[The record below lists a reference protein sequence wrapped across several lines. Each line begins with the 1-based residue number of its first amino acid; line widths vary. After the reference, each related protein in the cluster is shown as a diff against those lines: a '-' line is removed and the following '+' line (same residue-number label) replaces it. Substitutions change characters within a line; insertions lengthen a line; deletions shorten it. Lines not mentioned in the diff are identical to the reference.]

1 MERANEET
9 SLVPRPQPLP
19 SPPLHPSTAS
29 SKVSDTDALV
39 TTSLSNGVSV
49 GNGTVFPHARNGGPK
64 DRPVSGIVPPYWSHH
79 RNASRTSQISLEQP
93 AITLEDHTED
103 PDSETSRGLWARS
116 VSVDDH
122 VVVQGKSGIGA
133 YVVWSSHQEAKRREE
148 DKDNSQR
155 TPKAEEEN
163 QPEKNKH
170 GVLSSSQVLAVHP
183 NHHIVLFLPRLLHRL
198 RVPLA
203 RNQPPNELND
213 DESADTD
220 ARWLNK
226 IEKEGNNSVRCG
238 AKHGVEGSARS
249 QIDTAQKAYN
259 HCNTQLCV
267 QWDPES
273 RVDSGP
279 PELINVLTTKMQL
292 LLYLHL
298 GKGEA
303 IISSKSPKH
312 SSSACGV
319 I

>member
-133 YVVWSSHQEAKRREE
+133 YVVVVPSAYSEFDDLRQKLISSFPHAKNALPALPPKSVLFKFRPAFLESRRVGLEYFL
-148 DKDNSQR
+148 NCVLL
-155 TPKAEEEN
+155 N
-163 QPEKNKH
+163 PEF
-170 GVLSSSQVLAVHP
+170 SSSPVVKDF
-183 NHHIVLFLPRLLHRL
+183 LFGRM
-198 RVPLA
+198 
-203 RNQPPNELND
+203 
-213 DESADTD
+213 
-220 ARWLNK
+220 
-226 IEKEGNNSVRCG
+226 C
-238 AKHGVEGSARS
+238 
-249 QIDTAQKAYN
+249 
-259 HCNTQLCV
+259 
-267 QWDPES
+267 
-273 RVDSGP
+273 
-279 PELINVLTTKMQL
+279 
-292 LLYLHL
+292 
-298 GKGEA
+298 
-303 IISSKSPKH
+303 
-312 SSSACGV
+312 
-319 I
+319 

>member
-122 VVVQGKSGIGA
+122 VVVQGKYSEFDDLRQKLI
-133 YVVWSSHQEAKRREE
+133 SSFPHAKNALPALPPKSVLFKFRPAFLESRRVGLEYFL
-148 DKDNSQR
+148 NCVLL
-155 TPKAEEEN
+155 N
-163 QPEKNKH
+163 PEF
-170 GVLSSSQVLAVHP
+170 SSSPVVKDF
-183 NHHIVLFLPRLLHRL
+183 LFGRM
-198 RVPLA
+198 
-203 RNQPPNELND
+203 
-213 DESADTD
+213 
-220 ARWLNK
+220 
-226 IEKEGNNSVRCG
+226 C
-238 AKHGVEGSARS
+238 
-249 QIDTAQKAYN
+249 
-259 HCNTQLCV
+259 
-267 QWDPES
+267 
-273 RVDSGP
+273 
-279 PELINVLTTKMQL
+279 
-292 LLYLHL
+292 
-298 GKGEA
+298 
-303 IISSKSPKH
+303 
-312 SSSACGV
+312 
-319 I
+319 